1 MVKFKDRSDKGLD
14 PLKLAEDIKNKME
27 SVLNAKMMLNV
38 NVLVLWKSEAHREK
52 ARKVCHFLNIECFML
67 EGCMQNVKGVIYV
80 IPDMN
85 ESTIVSNLQEAEV
98 EAARRFTDGVHGSAA
113 NI

>member
-1 MVKFKDRSDKGLD
+1 
-14 PLKLAEDIKNKME
+14 
-27 SVLNAKMMLNV
+27 MMLNV

-52 ARKVCHFLNIECFML
+52 AMKVCHLLNRPIECFML
-67 EGCMQNVKGVIYV
+67 KGYMQNVKGVIYV

-85 ESTIVSNLQEAEV
+85 ESAIVSNLQEAEV
-98 EAARRFTDGVHGSAA
+98 EAARRFTDGVYGSAA

>member
-1 MVKFKDRSDKGLD
+1 
-14 PLKLAEDIKNKME
+14 ME
-27 SVLNAKMMLNV
+27 SVLDEKMMLNV

-52 ARKVCHFLNIECFML
+52 AMKVCHLLNRPIECFML
-67 EGCMQNVKGVIYV
+67 KGCMQNVKGVIYV

-85 ESTIVSNLQEAEV
+85 ESAIVSNLQEAEV
-98 EAARRFTDGVHGSAA
+98 EAARRLTDGVYGSAA